1 MVETLTIN
9 GTAYPLA
16 ELEALVGTDALEPPY
31 DTAELQTLIDEANRE
46 SSNALEELL
55 VATLLLALIPNFT
68 PRGLAYSARDG
79 RYYQGRSPLT
89 TTDLQ
94 RRVLIEQAQ
103 NQARMQRLTDR
114 MVAGDVSLEQ
124 WQRAMGRDIVR
135 SHFRMAQ
142 SGAGTAGQLTPDH
155 LERLRRQ
162 IVADLDG
169 LANLAQGIADGEI
182 SEKMARYRAG
192 RYGYSAGAS
201 FFDAQH
207 QSHLDGRWMAR
218 RMLDP
223 AADHCPDCPG
233 LARPDWIPAAE
244 VTPVGVACRCR
255 GRCRCRVE
263 YRMALSDRLPVPPQS
278 SASPR
283 TAATPQ
289 PAPTTRSPSTTS
301 APQPRINY
309 GATAASKR
317 LNQEQFQQWI
327 SAWDKTPRAFS
338 QAIERLPIARRIA
351 PTANQSA
358 YQLAGAIHMG
368 SFTPGRGRADSVWRH
383 EYGHHIDRALRKD
396 KSTEGYRSAD
406 PDSIEAMKKDEAAL
420 LKRRELADKAIR
432 RDVLRDVK
440 AAYSNGRYNAGGLM
454 DAGFSTA
461 KSEGFASMNNPPSP
475 SKMMKGLDDFDVL
488 LMREQAVRDSVD
500 RATRRGQWNSFLA
513 ENPLSPLA
521 ESLARRLE
529 DASPD
534 GLTTAQKTIV
544 VMLSQYNRP
553 GTLISAAEEAMA
565 FGYGGEKTLAAA
577 DLSGSITRN
586 AIGFGHSNDYYID
599 EGWQAVEAWANTFS
613 LLSSGDP
620 LESAIA
626 KAIAPNYS
634 RFVTSAIREAPN
646 GQ

>member
-16 ELEALVGTDALEPPY
+16 ELEALIGADALEPPY
-31 DTAELQTLIDEANRE
+31 DTDELQTLIDEANRE

-55 VATLLLALIPNFT
+55 VAALLLALIPNFT
-68 PRGLAYSARDG
+68 PGGLAYIARDG

-94 RRVLIEQAQ
+94 LRVLTEQAQ

-142 SGAGTAGQLTPDH
+142 AGAGTAGQLTPEH

-244 VTPVGVACRCR
+244 VTPVGVDCRCR

-263 YRMALSDRLPVPPQS
+263 YRMATLSDRLPVPATAPPQAEPTATLQPGPERQTPPS
-278 SASPR
+278 NR
-283 TAATPQ
+283 TAA
-289 PAPTTRSPSTTS
+289 ALKWAKPTSMPS
-301 APQPRINY
+301 N
-309 GATAASKR
+309 
-317 LNQEQFQQWI
+317 
-327 SAWDKTPRAFS
+327 
-338 QAIERLPIARRIA
+338 ERLRTVEVGTIYEDWRRNGLPIDLSNPNERAR
-351 PTANQSA
+351 
-358 YQLAGAIHMG
+358 
-368 SFTPGRGRADSVWRH
+368 
-383 EYGHHIDRALRKD
+383 IDRLKTDILR
-396 KSTEGYRSAD
+396 SSESGEPFTAPRLSFAEPGNEFNIPPGYDITDGRHRLVAFY
-406 PDSIEAMKKDEAAL
+406 
-420 LKRRELADKAIR
+420 ELGFRTIR
-432 RDVLRDVK
+432 AWV
-440 AAYSNGRYNAGGLM
+440 
-454 DAGFSTA
+454 
-461 KSEGFASMNNPPSP
+461 
-475 SKMMKGLDDFDVL
+475 
-488 LMREQAVRDSVD
+488 
-500 RATRRGQWNSFLA
+500 
-513 ENPLSPLA
+513 
-521 ESLARRLE
+521 
-529 DASPD
+529 
-534 GLTTAQKTIV
+534 
-544 VMLSQYNRP
+544 
-553 GTLISAAEEAMA
+553 
-565 FGYGGEKTLAAA
+565 EK
-577 DLSGSITRN
+577 
-586 AIGFGHSNDYYID
+586 
-599 EGWQAVEAWANTFS
+599 
-613 LLSSGDP
+613 
-620 LESAIA
+620 
-626 KAIAPNYS
+626 
-634 RFVTSAIREAPN
+634 
-646 GQ
+646 